1 MRQSA
6 VTYHAAFSASA
17 VSVLVQAIEK
27 AKSIDAS
34 KVREV
39 LVNNTFP
46 TVVGNIMFDGNGQ
59 TRDFSFEV
67 QQYRL

>member
-1 MRQSA
+1 M
-6 VTYHAAFSASA
+6 
-17 VSVLVQAIEK
+17 SVLVQAIEK

-46 TVVGNIMFDGNGQ
+46 TVVGNVMFDGNGQ